1 MIELKGK
8 NIALIE
14 KEEII
19 QWKKIYNIQN
29 LVDITKTAQIK
40 QPKDNSPIWICINID
55 DVDDIKD
62 LIRKI
67 QKIEKKYQSIKTDE
81 PKMIFEMIGNK
92 KIKIK
97 EDLIKCMKAIF
108 LTNKREKIEYIY
120 DQVCK
125 DIDEEFEKNNYCDF
139 KNDVCIEKR
148 SGKCKE
154 KITMGCCHKFT
165 KPFFLGGKLKV
176 CPYLKEKKCSAQ
188 CLTCKLFTCDA
199 IQRKFKLKEIPLID
213 CFFNPIQK
221 LIIKS
226 SFFTERE
233 IIIKRLLFFR

>member
-8 NIALIE
+8 NIVLIE

-125 DIDEEFEKNNYCDF
+125 DIDE
-139 KNDVCIEKR
+139 
-148 SGKCKE
+148 
-154 KITMGCCHKFT
+154 
-165 KPFFLGGKLKV
+165 
-176 CPYLKEKKCSAQ
+176 
-188 CLTCKLFTCDA
+188 
-199 IQRKFKLKEIPLID
+199 
-213 CFFNPIQK
+213 
-221 LIIKS
+221 
-226 SFFTERE
+226 
-233 IIIKRLLFFR
+233 